1 MQMSAELPHAQDAAE
16 KADELEQ
23 KRVEL
28 RAEHHAPRPTGFA
41 AMVASSVAW
50 KLTMLFGAV
59 AAAAGLMFLV
69 SLSTLIAEL
78 ARGGMG
84 GASGL
89 AISVVLMS
97 AAMLFVATMA
107 IRFVGKE
114 LSHPIEEVCGAM
126 RSLAEG
132 DRDVEVP
139 HAGRRDEVGEMARCL
154 IVIKKAASKFDRI
167 RREREASSALELTRQ
182 LELESEREE
191 LRNKQAETLRQLAD
205 KFEATVGEIVGSV
218 ASASSQLQAT
228 ASSMA
233 SSAEQSVMQTEEVSI
248 SLGDASA
255 GVTAAA
261 AASDEFAMSI
271 GEISR
276 QASSSAE
283 LARQATAAAGEADS
297 TISEL
302 SQSASEVGEI
312 VEVISKIAQRTN
324 LLALNASIEAA
335 RGGEAGRGFA
345 VVAAEVK
352 DLANQTGKATEE
364 VGLQIRAIQ
373 QTTTA
378 SVEALRSIAEQIG
391 QLEATSVSIAA
402 AVDQQSIAGRDL
414 ARSIDLAARNT
425 ENVTGNIDQLGRSSL
440 ATGEAA
446 SQVLT
451 SSTELE
457 RQAVELKAQVG
468 QFLGHVRA
476 A

>member
-1 MQMSAELPHAQDAAE
+1 MSAELPVVE
-16 KADELEQ
+16 TTDELERD
-23 KRVEL
+23 RVAL
-28 RAEHHAPRPTGFA
+28 RAEHRNAAPTGLGGAF
-41 AMVASSVAW
+41 ASSVGW
-50 KLTMLFGAV
+50 KLTMLLGLM
-59 AAAAGLMFLV
+59 AAGSGILLLLS
-69 SLSTLIAEL
+69 SLKLLIQLGNGSEL
-78 ARGGMG
+78 FT
-84 GASGL
+84 GL
-89 AISVVLMS
+89 ALAVVLLS
-97 AAMLFVATMA
+97 GAMFATAILA
-107 IRFVGKE
+107 IRFVGRDFIR
-114 LSHPIEEVCGAM
+114 PIEEVCRAM
-126 RSLAEG
+126 RHLAEG
-132 DRDVEVP
+132 DRDVDVP
-139 HAGRRDEVGEMARCL
+139 HTDRRDEVGEMARCL
-154 IVIKKAASKFDRI
+154 VVIKKAASKFDRI
-167 RREREASSALELTRQ
+167 RREREAASAQELSRQ
-182 LELESEREE
+182 MELESEREE
-191 LRNKQAETLRQLAD
+191 LRAKQAETLRALAD
-205 KFEATVGEIVGSV
+205 KFEDTVGDIVGSV
-218 ASASSQLQAT
+218 AAASSQLQAT

-233 SSAEQSVMQTEEVSI
+233 SSAEQSVMQTEEVST

-283 LARQATAAAGEADS
+283 LARQASTAASEADS

-302 SQSASEVGEI
+302 SLSASEVGEI
-312 VEVISKIAQRTN
+312 VEVIQKIAQRTN

-364 VGLQIRAIQ
+364 VGRQIRAIQ

-378 SVEALRSIAEQIG
+378 SVDALRSIADQIS

-402 AVDQQSIAGRDL
+402 AVDQQSIAGHDL

-425 ENVTGNIDQLGRSSL
+425 ESVSGNIDQLRECSL
-440 ATGEAA
+440 STGEAA

-451 SSTELE
+451 SSTDLE
-457 RQAVELKAQVG
+457 RQAVALKAQVA